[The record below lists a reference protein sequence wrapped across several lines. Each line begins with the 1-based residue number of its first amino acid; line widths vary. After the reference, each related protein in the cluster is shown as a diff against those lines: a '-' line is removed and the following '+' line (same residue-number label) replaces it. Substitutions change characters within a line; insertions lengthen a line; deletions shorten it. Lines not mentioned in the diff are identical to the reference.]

1 MLQVLSKKKLFLNL
15 QKMIIDLQAETRKAE
30 VERKSLC
37 TRLVEALNVQTDYV
51 FHDVTV
57 SANCLGF

>member
-1 MLQVLSKKKLFLNL
+1 
-15 QKMIIDLQAETRKAE
+15 MIIDLQAETRKAE

-57 SANCLGF
+57 SANCLGFWRRYDVFCR